1 MGCFSSKSASP
12 KQPKL
17 LDKYTLGKV
26 LGQGA
31 FGIVYQCKSRTDNG
45 VFAVKMIDKV
55 ETPQA
60 DIELEAELLRK
71 YAGPRIVKLRE
82 LFLEKAFVCMVMD
95 FHEGGD
101 MIEGMQA
108 HWKNKGALPLLVI
121 SNVSRQMVESIAWLH
136 KFKVVH
142 RDVKGDNYLMST
154 RDIADPLCC
163 IFLSDFGTVREVG
176 EDPTKRLTSKCGTKT
191 YWAPEFYSQNYSLPV
206 DVWAIGVVMYGL
218 VTGRFPFKGETD
230 VRSKPVPT
238 LARRSKD
245 SEQGRLS
252 ACTSLLEKMLAKKE
266 EERITAVQ
274 ALDHPFIP
282 GTGKIDQTEVTEEME
297 FEPEVREAGANAGVS
312 ARRKELVERLEDL
325 QKKVEDRQ
333 KKDVTLNAQLNEL
346 KNTSRPHKVMDT
358 RKDTTSEFKWMDAS
372 QVEVKGK
379 TIDDSQNGIGL
390 SEQDIKQ
397 MFKQMLGDSAKEI
410 ETQSNEGVVKEF
422 MSEVQT
428 GASRLM
434 LDAACH
440 KKVVRTV
447 DLVLLRICYK
457 TAEGIIYLVQETEV
471 FPDRRVTSGQVP
483 QFPGTK
489 KEPYENARQTICRLL
504 KDRLRFDDC
513 KVDVNYSGA
522 EFFETQDNSKKFFGV
537 DTVYRKEIYVGEVK
551 ECSPKFMANLKANA
565 SWEVTDPANYTRR
578 FRWLTA
584 KQCEEKQVKFKVAQ
598 ESDISALVYPPV
610 HFDEENLSEFL
621 TSNKVDVT
629 KFGKD
634 ENKAL
639 KELTDELLKG
649 EAALMKIDSKFLRVV
664 DVVILKLVHG
674 SHVLVDADSR
684 LPAVK
689 RRPDENMF
697 LAAHRVLSKVLK
709 INENFVDLSKDDVQV
724 TEEETKSPSYF
735 NLPTLYRK
743 RTITATLYP
752 GDIQ

>member
-1 MGCFSSKSASP
+1 MGAYCSRSLP

-108 HWKNKGALPLLVI
+108 HWKIKGALPLLVI

-136 KFKVVH
+136 RRNVVH

-191 YWAPEFYSQNYSLPV
+191 YWAPEFYDQNYSLPV

-218 VTGRFPFKGETD
+218 VTGRFPFKGEAD
-230 VRSKPVPT
+230 VKKKEVASPARS
-238 LARRSKD
+238 S
-245 SEQGRLS
+245 Q
-252 ACTSLLEKMLAKKE
+252 ACTDLLKKMLVKKE
-266 EERITAVQ
+266 ADRITAAD
-274 ALDHPFIP
+274 ALGHAFIP
-282 GTGKIDQTEVTEEME
+282 GKEKGSQAKTEAPESME
-297 FEPEVREAGANAGVS
+297 FEPEVRESGANAGVS

-325 QKKVEDRQ
+325 GKKNVS
-333 KKDVTLNAQLNEL
+333 VTLDAL
-346 KNTSRPHKVMDT
+346 KDTGRPHQVMDT
-358 RKDTTSEFKWMDAS
+358 RKGTTSQFQWRDAF
-372 QVEVKGK
+372 QVEVKGA
-379 TIDDSQNGIGL
+379 TVDDSQNGIEL
-390 SEQDIKQ
+390 SEQDIKRT
-397 MFKQMLGDSAKEI
+397 FKQMLGDSAHKMEKE
-410 ETQSNEGVVKEF
+410 TNLVQDF
-422 MSEVQT
+422 LREVQT

-565 SWEVTDPANYTRR
+565 SWEVTDPLNYTRT

-674 SHVLVDADSR
+674 SKVLVEVLGDAEDR

>member
-1 MGCFSSKSASP
+1 MGAYCSRSLP

-108 HWKNKGALPLLVI
+108 HWKIKGALPLLVI

-136 KFKVVH
+136 RRNVVH

-191 YWAPEFYSQNYSLPV
+191 YWAPEFYDQNYSLPV

-218 VTGRFPFKGETD
+218 VTGRFPFKGEAD
-230 VRSKPVPT
+230 VKKKEVASPARS
-238 LARRSKD
+238 S
-245 SEQGRLS
+245 Q
-252 ACTSLLEKMLAKKE
+252 ACTDLLKKMLVKKE
-266 EERITAVQ
+266 ADRITAAD
-274 ALDHPFIP
+274 ALGHAFIP
-282 GTGKIDQTEVTEEME
+282 GKEKGSQAKTEAPESME
-297 FEPEVREAGANAGVS
+297 FEPEVRESGANAGVS

-325 QKKVEDRQ
+325 GKKNVS
-333 KKDVTLNAQLNEL
+333 VTLDAL
-346 KNTSRPHKVMDT
+346 KDTGRPHQVMDT
-358 RKDTTSEFKWMDAS
+358 RKGTTSQFQWRDAF
-372 QVEVKGK
+372 QVEVKGA
-379 TIDDSQNGIGL
+379 TVDDSQNGIEL
-390 SEQDIKQ
+390 SEQDIKRT
-397 MFKQMLGDSAKEI
+397 FKQMLGDSAHKMEKE
-410 ETQSNEGVVKEF
+410 TNLVQDF
-422 MSEVQT
+422 LREVQT

-565 SWEVTDPANYTRR
+565 SWEVTDPLNYTRT

-724 TEEETKSPSYF
+724 IEEKTESRSYF